1 MKDKKENS
9 GLKKNT
15 WGAGR
20 ENIFFLKQ
28 LDSFDLGHNWASTGL
43 WANNFFQNS

>member
-1 MKDKKENS
+1 
-9 GLKKNT
+9 
-15 WGAGR
+15 
-20 ENIFFLKQ
+20 LKQ